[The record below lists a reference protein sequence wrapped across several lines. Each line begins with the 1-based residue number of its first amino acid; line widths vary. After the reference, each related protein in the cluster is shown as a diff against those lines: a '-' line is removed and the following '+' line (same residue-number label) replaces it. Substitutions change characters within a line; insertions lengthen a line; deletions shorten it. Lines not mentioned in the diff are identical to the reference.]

1 MRIVSLLSSAT
12 EMLFALGLGEQLLA
26 VSHECDWPP
35 QARQLPRA
43 TRSRIDSR
51 QSSLAID
58 LQVKQLL
65 AAGEPLYE
73 IDEPLLRKLAPDLI
87 VTQAQCD
94 VCAIRLADVLRLQAA
109 APELQHTRVL
119 PLNPDSLED
128 VFADLARIGAAT
140 NTPTK
145 AAALIAGY
153 RARVATIVERT
164 AKLTSG
170 DRPRVLCIEWIEPL
184 MPAGNWT
191 PQLIEYAGGVSGL
204 AVTGEHSHYATWD
217 DVAAFDPQVIIV
229 APCGFDLP
237 RTLHE
242 AIQLPRVPVWQRLT
256 AVQSGRVFAI
266 DGNALLNRSGPRLIE
281 TLEVLAQLIQ
291 PQFFRDFGHQA
302 YWQPLKA

>member
-12 EMLFALGLGEQLLA
+12 EMLFALGLGEQVLA

-35 QARQLPRA
+35 QARQLPQA

-119 PLNPDSLED
+119 PLNPNSLED
-128 VFADLARIGAAT
+128 VFADFARIGTATNKQETAAT
-140 NTPTK
+140 
-145 AAALIAGY
+145 LIAGY
-153 RARVATIVERT
+153 RARVAAIVNRT
-164 AKLTSG
+164 AQLTQA

-191 PQLIEYAGGVSGL
+191 PQLIEFAGGISGL
-204 AVTGEHSHYATWD
+204 AVAGEHSRYATWE
-217 DVAAFDPQVIIV
+217 DVAVFDPQVILV
-229 APCGFDLP
+229 VPCGFDLP

-242 AIQLPRVPVWQRLT
+242 AEHLPRISGWQNLT
-256 AVQSGRVFAI
+256 AVRTGRVFTI

-291 PQFFRDFGHQA
+291 PKLFSDFGHQA
-302 YWQPLKA
+302 YWQQLRA